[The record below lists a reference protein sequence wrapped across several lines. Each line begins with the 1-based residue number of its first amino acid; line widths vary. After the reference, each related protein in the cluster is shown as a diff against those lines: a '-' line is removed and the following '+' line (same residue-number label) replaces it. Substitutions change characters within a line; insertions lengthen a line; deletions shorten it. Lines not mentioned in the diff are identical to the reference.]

1 MLYIFYN
8 TSVRPFL
15 DASFSYDA
23 IVHIY
28 LHYTYYQ
35 VLEWKYLELTTLD
48 PARQNCWSSFCLPRA
63 GISSMHGR
71 LLFISGK
78 SP

>member
-28 LHYTYYQ
+28 LHYTS
-35 VLEWKYLELTTLD
+35 
-48 PARQNCWSSFCLPRA
+48 AR
-63 GISSMHGR
+63 ME
-71 LLFISGK
+71 ISGVTYFRSSTPELLEQFLSAK
-78 SP
+78 GWDLLNAW